1 VSPVEPPF
9 VAVDTVGRSAS
20 VPWFRATQRPHPAA
34 EAIAQEQLDL
44 TVVLERV
51 ARVVIVAA
59 VALVGEYNEAHVLAG
74 AAKPESM
81 CEASLAFVR
90 EPRESVANL
99 RRFI

>member
-1 VSPVEPPF
+1 MR
-9 VAVDTVGRSAS
+9 VAQKRAAAAVPKWIEDDGLSSVGR
-20 VPWFRATQRPHPAA
+20 RRPHPAA